1 MSPKY
6 QSQVPRQKWT
16 TSTFHV
22 TSPPRC
28 SKEVIFIIQLL
39 YSVSSKVYSIL
50 RVLFPSPSPFH
61 RHPKRVMLCTSF
73 IHRPLPL
80 LLPLRVTTVPAT
92 SILLLLLTVL
102 TPVLSLTLSLV
113 STTVRVSSSSSTSSE
128 TLRTPESL
136 SLTSDLLTL
145 GRYGCTYTST
155 TLGSSRLESFIGSG
169 RLLTSGGLL
178 TDTEE
183 VVCVLVLVGL
193 SRWLGITESTSDTG
207 GSV

>member
-1 MSPKY
+1 M
-6 QSQVPRQKWT
+6 
-16 TSTFHV
+16 
-22 TSPPRC
+22 
-28 SKEVIFIIQLL
+28 
-39 YSVSSKVYSIL
+39 
-50 RVLFPSPSPFH
+50 
-61 RHPKRVMLCTSF
+61 
-73 IHRPLPL
+73 
-80 LLPLRVTTVPAT
+80 RVTTVPAT

-113 STTVRVSSSSSTSSE
+113 STTVRVSGSSSTSSE

-136 SLTSDLLTL
+136 SLTCDLLTL

-155 TLGSSRLESFIGSG
+155 TLGSSRLESFIGSS

-193 SRWLGITESTSDTG
+193 SRWLGITESTSNTG
-207 GSV
+207 GSVRVLVIVARRWVLGCTVWGLSLGWLDLGDGRRRSRWRRLVVEVSRGHGVVTLEALLGSSAI